1 MGTLKKTEWTEKKIQ
16 DKLRMY
22 FMSPNTKKYEI
33 TNLFIYG
40 WESDYLAVTKSMLA
54 YEVEIKVSK
63 ADFNNDFK
71 NKQDKHLLFED
82 GSMIGRFP
90 KGSSMPNYFYYAV
103 PDGLINVDEVPD
115 YAGLLYVQPWGITFV
130 KQPKKLTDEKFDPV
144 KLYLADKFYYN
155 MWNWKDKYEKLSDY
169 AEEIKQLKK
178 EIRGLNE
185 NYMMVDD
192 RLSEE
197 VSENQMLKN
206 EIERL
211 KDEIKRR
218 DSENGAG
225 TVPEE

>member
-1 MGTLKKTEWTEKKIQ
+1 MGVRRKTEWTEKKIQ

-22 FMSPNTKKYEI
+22 FMPPNTKKYEI
-33 TNLFIYG
+33 TNLYVYG

-82 GSMIGRFP
+82 GNVIGRFP

-103 PDGLINVDEVPD
+103 PDGLISVNEVPD

-144 KLYLADKFYYN
+144 KLYIADKFYYN
-155 MWNWKDKYEKLSDY
+155 MLNWKDKYEKLSDY

-178 EIRGLNE
+178 QIRGLNE
-185 NYMMVDD
+185 NFTIVDD

-197 VSENQMLKN
+197 VSENEELKR

-225 TVPEE
+225 IVPEN

>member
-1 MGTLKKTEWTEKKIQ
+1 MGVIKKSEWTEKKIR
-16 DKLRMY
+16 DTLKKY

-33 TNLFIYG
+33 TNLYVYG
-40 WESDYLAVTKSMLA
+40 WESDYLAVTKSMVA
-54 YEVEIKVSK
+54 YEVEIKISRP
-63 ADFNNDFK
+63 DFKNDFK

-103 PDGLINVDEVPD
+103 PDGLIGVDEVPD

-155 MWNWKDKYEKLSDY
+155 MCSWKEKYENLSGY
-169 AEEIKQLKK
+169 ADEIKELKK
-178 EIRGLNE
+178 EIRGLNKNFME
-185 NYMMVDD
+185 VDD

-197 VSENQMLKN
+197 VSENEALKR

-218 DSENGAG
+218 DSQDGTG
-225 TVPEE
+225 TVLTE

>member
-16 DKLRMY
+16 DILKMY

-33 TNLFIYG
+33 TNLYVYG
-40 WESDYLAVTKSMLA
+40 WESDYLAITKSMVA
-54 YEVEIKVSK
+54 YEVEIKISRP
-63 ADFNNDFK
+63 DFKNDFK
-71 NKQDKHLLFED
+71 NKQDKHLLFE
-82 GSMIGRFP
+82 GGNMLGRFS
-90 KGSSMPNYFYYAV
+90 KASGMPNYFYYAV
-103 PDGLINVDEVPD
+103 PDGLIGADEVPD

-155 MWNWKDKYEKLSDY
+155 MLSWKDKYEKLSGY
-169 AEEIKQLKK
+169 ADEIKQLKK

-185 NYMMVDD
+185 NFIEVDD

-197 VSENQMLKN
+197 VSENETLKR

-218 DSENGAG
+218 SSENCTG
-225 TVPEE
+225 TVPEG